1 MIDRD
6 TIDRIFDI
14 ADIVEVISDFVSLK
28 KSGQNY
34 KGLSP
39 FTNEK
44 TPSFLV
50 SPAKGIYKDFSSG
63 KGGNVVGFLM
73 EHEKLTYPE
82 ALRYL
87 ARKYNIEIVEQEP
100 SPEEIQQRNER
111 ESLLII
117 TGWAQKYFTSILQNT
132 PEGQSVGMAYFRERG
147 FHDDIIRKFQL
158 GYSPEQK
165 DALTNQA
172 LKEGYRLD
180 YLVKTGLTI
189 QKEEFKADRFRGR
202 IIFPIHGLT
211 GNVIGFGGRILKSSD
226 KTAKYLNSPESDIY
240 QKSRILYGLYYAKQ
254 AIVKQEKCFL
264 VEGYTDVLGLHQ
276 AGIENVVASSGTS
289 LTTDQIRLIKR
300 FTSNV
305 TIIFDGDEAGIKASI
320 RGIDMVLE
328 EGLNIKVV
336 TLPEGEDPDS
346 YSKQLSATE
355 FQQYIK
361 ENEKDFISFKTRL
374 LMKDMEHDP
383 VGKAGLINDVIK
395 SISVIPDTVMR
406 SVYIKESARI
416 LDTEERILYSQVYR
430 LRKKKAEDR
439 YNKESRQEE
448 IRIQSTPL
456 PSFIKEIYSE
466 LQEKLLVRFLLQF
479 GNERLYEIQDEH
491 AGNEYISVAEYV
503 VNEILNDE
511 LEFKNLLYR
520 QIFEE
525 VNNMIQKGEVIEVKH
540 FVHHENPSISQLAVD
555 LLSSPYSLSKVHSRK
570 GALVETEEMLLKK
583 NVPKALIEY
592 KRKIL
597 EVAQRE
603 KEEQIRVI
611 QQENNDDLEA
621 VNPLM
626 QQYITITSLINTIS
640 KERGWV
646 ILK

>member
-6 TIDRIFDI
+6 TIDRIFDT

-28 KSGQNY
+28 RSGQNF

-87 ARKYNIEIVEQEP
+87 AQKYNIEITEQEP
-100 SPEEIQQRNER
+100 TPEEIQQRNER

-117 TGWAQKYFTSILQNT
+117 SGWAQKYFTNILQNT

-165 DALTNQA
+165 DALTNEA
-172 LKEGYRLD
+172 LKEGYKLD
-180 YLVKTGLTI
+180 YLVTTGLTI
-189 QKEEFKADRFRGR
+189 QKDDYKADRFRGR

-211 GNVIGFGGRILKSSD
+211 GNVIGFGGRILKSDD
-226 KTAKYLNSPESDIY
+226 KLAKYLNSPESDIY
-240 QKSRILYGLYYAKQ
+240 QKSRILYGLYHAKQ

-276 AGIENVVASSGTS
+276 AGIENVVSSSGTA
-289 LTTDQIRLIKR
+289 LTTEQIRLIKR

-305 TIIFDGDEAGIKASI
+305 TIIYDGDEAGIKASL

-336 TLPEGEDPDS
+336 PLPEGEDPDS

-374 LMKDMEHDP
+374 LMKDMEQDP
-383 VGKAGLINDVIK
+383 VGKAGMINDVIR

-406 SVYIKESARI
+406 SVYIKESARM

-456 PSFIKEIYSE
+456 PSFIKEIFSE
-466 LQEKLLVRFLLQF
+466 LQEKLLVRFLLQY

-491 AGNEYISVAEYV
+491 EGNEYISVAEYV

-520 QIFEE
+520 QVFEE
-525 VNNMIQKGEVIEVKH
+525 VNNMIQKGEVIEIKH

-570 GALVETEEMLLKK
+570 GATVETEDMLLKK

-603 KEEQIRVI
+603 KEEQIREV
-611 QQENNDDLEA
+611 QQVNNDDLEA

>member
-6 TIDRIFDI
+6 TIDRIFDT

-28 KSGQNY
+28 RSGQNY

-44 TPSFLV
+44 TPSFFV

-73 EHEKLTYPE
+73 EHERLTYPE

-111 ESLLII
+111 ESLLIL

-132 PEGQSVGMAYFRERG
+132 PEGQSIGMAYFRERG

-165 DALTNQA
+165 DALTSEA
-172 LKEGYRLD
+172 LKAGYKLD

-189 QKEEFKADRFRGR
+189 QKDHYKVDRFRGR

-211 GNVIGFGGRILKSSD
+211 GNVIGFGGRILRSD
-226 KTAKYLNSPESDIY
+226 EKLAKYLNSPESDIY
-240 QKSRILYGLYYAKQ
+240 QKSRILYGLNFAKQ
-254 AIVKQEKCFL
+254 AVVKQEKCYL
-264 VEGYTDVLGLHQ
+264 VEGYTDVLALHQ
-276 AGIENVVASSGTS
+276 AGIENVVASSGTA
-289 LTTDQIRLIKR
+289 LTTEQIRLIKR
-300 FTSNV
+300 FTSHI
-305 TIIFDGDEAGIKASI
+305 TIIYDGDEAGIKASL
-320 RGIDMVLE
+320 RGIDMILE
-328 EGLNIKVV
+328 EGLNIKAVP
-336 TLPEGEDPDS
+336 LPEGEDPDS

-361 ENEKDFISFKTRL
+361 ENERDFISFKTRL
-374 LMKDMEHDP
+374 LMKDLQQDP
-383 VGKAGLINDVIK
+383 VGKAGLINDVIR

-406 SVYIKESARI
+406 SVYIKESARM
-416 LDTEERILYSQVYR
+416 LDTEERILYAQVYR

-466 LQEKLLVRFLLQF
+466 SQEKLLVRFLLQY

-525 VNNMIQKGEVIEVKH
+525 VNDTLQKGEVIELRH

-570 GALVETEEMLLKK
+570 GAMVETEDMLLKK

-597 EVAQRE
+597 EIAQRE
-603 KEEQIRVI
+603 KEEQIREV
-611 QQENNDDLEA
+611 QQRDQDDLAA

-626 QQYITITSLINTIS
+626 QQYITITSLINSIS

>member
-6 TIDRIFDI
+6 TIDRIFDT

-28 KSGQNY
+28 RSGQNF

-39 FTNEK
+39 FSNEK

-87 ARKYNIEIVEQEP
+87 AKKYNIEITEQEP
-100 SPEEIQQRNER
+100 TPEELQQRNER
-111 ESLLII
+111 ESLLIVS
-117 TGWAQKYFTSILQNT
+117 GWAQKYFTNILQNT

-165 DALTNQA
+165 DALTNEA
-172 LKEGYRLD
+172 LKEGYKLD

-189 QKEEFKADRFRGR
+189 QKDDYKADRFRGR

-211 GNVIGFGGRILKSSD
+211 GNVNGFGGRILKSDD
-226 KTAKYLNSPESDIY
+226 KMAKYLNSPESDIY
-240 QKSRILYGLYYAKQ
+240 QKSRILYGLHHAKQ

-276 AGIENVVASSGTS
+276 AGIENVVSSSGTA
-289 LTTDQIRLIKR
+289 LTTEQIRLIKR

-305 TIIFDGDEAGIKASI
+305 TIIYDGDEAGIKASL

-336 TLPEGEDPDS
+336 PLPDGEDPDS

-374 LMKDMEHDP
+374 LMKDIDQDP
-383 VGKAGLINDVIK
+383 VGKAGMINDVIK

-406 SVYIKESARI
+406 SVYIKESARL

-456 PSFIKEIYSE
+456 PSFIKEIFSE
-466 LQEKLLVRFLLQF
+466 LQEKLLVRFLLQY

-520 QIFEE
+520 QVFEE
-525 VNNMIQKGEVIEVKH
+525 VNNMIQKGEVIEMKH

-570 GALVETEEMLLKK
+570 GATVETEDMLLKK

-603 KEEQIRVI
+603 KEEQIREV
-611 QQENNDDLEA
+611 QQVDHDDLEA

-626 QQYITITSLINTIS
+626 HQYITITSLINTIS

>member
-1 MIDRD
+1 
-6 TIDRIFDI
+6 
-14 ADIVEVISDFVSLK
+14 
-28 KSGQNY
+28 
-34 KGLSP
+34 
-39 FTNEK
+39 
-44 TPSFLV
+44 
-50 SPAKGIYKDFSSG
+50 
-63 KGGNVVGFLM
+63 M

-87 ARKYNIEIVEQEP
+87 AKKYNIEISEQEP
-100 SPEEIQQRNER
+100 TPEEIQQRNER

-117 TGWAQKYFTSILQNT
+117 SGWAQKYFTNILQNT

-165 DALTNQA
+165 DALTNEA
-172 LKEGYRLD
+172 LKEGYKLD

-189 QKEEFKADRFRGR
+189 QKDDYKADRFRGR

-211 GNVIGFGGRILKSSD
+211 GNVTGFGGRILKSD
-226 KTAKYLNSPESDIY
+226 AKMAKYLNSPESDIY
-240 QKSRILYGLYYAKQ
+240 QKSRILYGLYHAKQ
-254 AIVKQEKCFL
+254 ALVKQEKCFL

-276 AGIENVVASSGTS
+276 AGIENVVSSSGTA
-289 LTTDQIRLIKR
+289 LTNDQIRLIKR
-300 FTSNV
+300 FTSIV
-305 TIIFDGDEAGIKASI
+305 TIIYDGDEAGIKASM

-336 TLPEGEDPDS
+336 PLPEGEDPDS
-346 YSKQLSATE
+346 FSKKLSASE
-355 FQQYIK
+355 FQEYIK

-374 LMKDMEHDP
+374 LMRDMEQDP
-383 VGKAGLINDVIK
+383 VGKAGLINDVIR

-406 SVYIKESARI
+406 SVYIKESARM
-416 LDTEERILYSQVYR
+416 LDIEERILYSQVYR

-448 IRIQSTPL
+448 IRIQSTTL

-466 LQEKLLVRFLLQF
+466 LQEKLLVRFLLQY

-525 VNNMIQKGEVIEVKH
+525 VNNLIQKGEVIEIKY
-540 FVHHENPSISQLAVD
+540 FVHHEDPRISQLAVD

-570 GALVETEEMLLKK
+570 GAMVEAEDMLLKK

-603 KEEQIRVI
+603 KEEQIREV
-611 QQENNDDLEA
+611 QQVNNDDLKA

>member
-6 TIDRIFDI
+6 TIDRIFDT

-28 KSGQNY
+28 RSGQNF

-50 SPAKGIYKDFSSG
+50 SPAKGIFKDFSSG

-87 ARKYNIEIVEQEP
+87 AKKYNIEISEQEP
-100 SPEEIQQRNER
+100 TPEEIQQRNER

-117 TGWAQKYFTSILQNT
+117 SGWAQKYFTNILQNT

-165 DALTNQA
+165 DALTNEA
-172 LKEGYRLD
+172 LKEGYKLD

-189 QKEEFKADRFRGR
+189 QKDDYKADRFRGR

-211 GNVIGFGGRILKSSD
+211 GNVTGFGGRILKSD
-226 KTAKYLNSPESDIY
+226 AKMAKYLNSPESDIY

-276 AGIENVVASSGTS
+276 AGIENVVSSSGTA
-289 LTTDQIRLIKR
+289 LTNDQIRLIKR

-305 TIIFDGDEAGIKASI
+305 TIIYDGDEAGIKASM

-336 TLPEGEDPDS
+336 PLPEGEDPDS
-346 YSKQLSATE
+346 FSKKLSASE
-355 FQQYIK
+355 FQEYIK

-374 LMKDMEHDP
+374 LMRDMEQDP
-383 VGKAGLINDVIK
+383 VGKAGLINDVIR

-406 SVYIKESARI
+406 SVYIKESARM
-416 LDTEERILYSQVYR
+416 LDIEERILYSQVYR

-466 LQEKLLVRFLLQF
+466 LQEKLLVRFLLQY

-525 VNNMIQKGEVIEVKH
+525 VNNLIQKGEVIEIKY
-540 FVHHENPSISQLAVD
+540 FVHHEDPRISQLAVD

-570 GALVETEEMLLKK
+570 GAMVEAEDMLLKK

-603 KEEQIRVI
+603 KEEQIREV
-611 QQENNDDLEA
+611 QQVNNDDLEA

>member
-1 MIDRD
+1 MIDRE
-6 TIDRIFDI
+6 TIDRIFDA

-39 FTNEK
+39 FTSEK
-44 TPSFLV
+44 TPSFFV
-50 SPAKGIYKDFSSG
+50 SPAKGIFKDFSSG

-73 EHEKLTYPE
+73 EHERLTYPE

-87 ARKYNIEIVEQEP
+87 ARKYNIEILEQEP
-100 SPEEIQQRNER
+100 TPEEIQQRNER
-111 ESLLII
+111 ESLLILSV
-117 TGWAQKYFTSILQNT
+117 WAQKFFTNILQNT

-147 FHDDIIRKFQL
+147 FHDDVIRKFQL

-165 DALTNQA
+165 DALTRQA
-172 LKEGYRLD
+172 LKEGYKLD

-189 QKEEFKADRFRGR
+189 QKENYQADRFRGR

-211 GNVIGFGGRILKSSD
+211 GNVLGFGGRILSSD
-226 KTAKYLNSPESDIY
+226 EKLAKYLNSPESDIY
-240 QKSRILYGLYYAKQ
+240 QKSRILYGLYHAKQ
-254 AIVKQEKCFL
+254 AIVKQEKCYL

-276 AGIENVVASSGTS
+276 AGIENVVASSGTA
-289 LTTDQIRLIKR
+289 LTTEQIRLIKR
-300 FTSNV
+300 FTNHV
-305 TIIFDGDEAGIKASI
+305 TIIYDGDEAGIRASL

-336 TLPEGEDPDS
+336 PLPEGEDPDS
-346 YSKQLSATE
+346 YAKQLSATE
-355 FQQYIK
+355 FQQYIQ
-361 ENEKDFISFKTRL
+361 ENERDFISFKTRL
-374 LMKDMEHDP
+374 LMKDTAGDP
-383 VGKAGLINDVIK
+383 VGKAGLINDVIR
-395 SISVIPDTVMR
+395 SIAVIPDTIMR
-406 SVYIKESARI
+406 SVYIKESARM
-416 LDTEERILYSQVYR
+416 LDTEEKILYSQVYR
-430 LRKKKAEDR
+430 LRKKKAEER

-456 PSFIKEIYSE
+456 PSFISEIYCES
-466 LQEKLLVRFLLQF
+466 QEKLLIRFLLQY

-511 LEFKNLLYR
+511 LEFRNLLYR

-525 VNNMIQKGEVIEVKH
+525 VNNLIQKGEIIEIKH
-540 FVHHENPSISQLAVD
+540 FVNHENPSISQLAVD
-555 LLSSPYSLSKVHSRK
+555 LLSSPYSLSKVHARK
-570 GALVETEEMLLKK
+570 GASVETEEMLLKK

-597 EVAQRE
+597 EIAQRE
-603 KEEQIRVI
+603 KEEQIREV
-611 QQENNDDLEA
+611 QGRHDDLETIS
-621 VNPLM
+621 PLM

-640 KERGWV
+640 RERGWV

>member
-1 MIDRD
+1 
-6 TIDRIFDI
+6 
-14 ADIVEVISDFVSLK
+14 
-28 KSGQNY
+28 
-34 KGLSP
+34 
-39 FTNEK
+39 
-44 TPSFLV
+44 
-50 SPAKGIYKDFSSG
+50 
-63 KGGNVVGFLM
+63 M

-87 ARKYNIEIVEQEP
+87 AKKYNIEISEQEP
-100 SPEEIQQRNER
+100 TPEEIQQRNER

-117 TGWAQKYFTSILQNT
+117 SGWAQKYFTNILQNT

-165 DALTNQA
+165 DALTNEA
-172 LKEGYRLD
+172 LKEGYKLD

-189 QKEEFKADRFRGR
+189 QKDDYKADRFRGR

-211 GNVIGFGGRILKSSD
+211 GNVAGFGGRILKSD
-226 KTAKYLNSPESDIY
+226 AKMAKYLNSPESDIY

-276 AGIENVVASSGTS
+276 AGIENVVSSSGTA
-289 LTTDQIRLIKR
+289 LTNDQIRLIKR
-300 FTSNV
+300 FTSDV
-305 TIIFDGDEAGIKASI
+305 TIIYDGDEAGIKASM

-336 TLPEGEDPDS
+336 PLPEGEDPDS
-346 YSKQLSATE
+346 FSKKLSASE
-355 FQQYIK
+355 FQEYIK

-374 LMKDMEHDP
+374 LMKDMEQDP
-383 VGKAGLINDVIK
+383 VGKAGLINDVIR

-406 SVYIKESARI
+406 SVYIKESARM
-416 LDTEERILYSQVYR
+416 LDIEERILYSQVYR

-466 LQEKLLVRFLLQF
+466 LQEKLLVRFLLQY

-525 VNNMIQKGEVIEVKH
+525 VNNLIQKGEVIEIKY
-540 FVHHENPSISQLAVD
+540 FVHHEDPRISQLAVD

-570 GALVETEEMLLKK
+570 GAMVEAEDMLLKK

-603 KEEQIRVI
+603 KEEQIREV
-611 QQENNDDLEA
+611 QQVNNDDLKA

>member
-6 TIDRIFDI
+6 TIDRIFDT

-28 KSGQNY
+28 RSGQNF

-50 SPAKGIYKDFSSG
+50 SPAKGIFKDFSSG

-87 ARKYNIEIVEQEP
+87 AKKYNIEISEQEP
-100 SPEEIQQRNER
+100 TPEEIQQRNER

-117 TGWAQKYFTSILQNT
+117 SGWAQKYFTNILQNT

-165 DALTNQA
+165 NALTNEA
-172 LKEGYRLD
+172 LKEGYKLD

-189 QKEEFKADRFRGR
+189 QKDDYKADRFRGR

-211 GNVIGFGGRILKSSD
+211 GNVAGFGGRILKSD
-226 KTAKYLNSPESDIY
+226 AKMAKYLNSPESDIY

-276 AGIENVVASSGTS
+276 AGIENVVSSSGTA
-289 LTTDQIRLIKR
+289 LTNDQIRLIKR

-305 TIIFDGDEAGIKASI
+305 TIIYDGDEAGIKASM

-336 TLPEGEDPDS
+336 PLPEGEDPDS
-346 YSKQLSATE
+346 FSKKLSASE

-374 LMKDMEHDP
+374 LMKDMEQDP
-383 VGKAGLINDVIK
+383 VGKAGLINDVIR

-406 SVYIKESARI
+406 SVYIKESARM
-416 LDTEERILYSQVYR
+416 LDIEERILYSQVYR

-466 LQEKLLVRFLLQF
+466 LQEKLLVRFLLQY

-525 VNNMIQKGEVIEVKH
+525 VNNLIQKGEVIEIKY
-540 FVHHENPSISQLAVD
+540 FVHHEDPRISQLAVD

-570 GALVETEEMLLKK
+570 GAMVEAEDMLLKK

-603 KEEQIRVI
+603 KEEQIREV
-611 QQENNDDLEA
+611 QQVNNDDLEA

>member
-6 TIDRIFDI
+6 TIDRIFDT

-28 KSGQNY
+28 RSGQNF

-50 SPAKGIYKDFSSG
+50 SPAKGIFKDFSSG

-87 ARKYNIEIVEQEP
+87 AKKYNIEISEQEP
-100 SPEEIQQRNER
+100 TPEEIQQRNER

-117 TGWAQKYFTSILQNT
+117 SGWAQKYFTNILQNT

-165 DALTNQA
+165 DALTNEA
-172 LKEGYRLD
+172 LKEGYKLD

-189 QKEEFKADRFRGR
+189 QKDDYKADRFRGR

-211 GNVIGFGGRILKSSD
+211 GNVTGFGGRILKSD
-226 KTAKYLNSPESDIY
+226 AKMAKYLNSPESDIY
-240 QKSRILYGLYYAKQ
+240 QKSRILYGLYHAKQ
-254 AIVKQEKCFL
+254 ALVKQEKCFL

-276 AGIENVVASSGTS
+276 AGIENVVSSSGTA
-289 LTTDQIRLIKR
+289 LTNDQIRLIKR

-305 TIIFDGDEAGIKASI
+305 TIIYDGDEAGIKASM

-336 TLPEGEDPDS
+336 PLPEGEDPDS
-346 YSKQLSATE
+346 FSKKLSASE
-355 FQQYIK
+355 FQEYIK

-374 LMKDMEHDP
+374 LMRDMEQDP
-383 VGKAGLINDVIK
+383 VGKAGLINDVIR

-406 SVYIKESARI
+406 SVYIKESARM
-416 LDTEERILYSQVYR
+416 LDIEERILYSQVYR

-466 LQEKLLVRFLLQF
+466 LQEKLLVRFLLQY

-525 VNNMIQKGEVIEVKH
+525 VNNLIQKGEVIEIKY
-540 FVHHENPSISQLAVD
+540 FVHHEDPRISQLAVD

-570 GALVETEEMLLKK
+570 GAMVEAEDMLLKK

-603 KEEQIRVI
+603 KEEQIREV
-611 QQENNDDLEA
+611 QQVNNDDLKA

>member
-6 TIDRIFDI
+6 TIDRIFDT

-28 KSGQNY
+28 RSGQNF

-50 SPAKGIYKDFSSG
+50 SPAKGIFKDFSSG

-87 ARKYNIEIVEQEP
+87 AKKYNIEITEQEP
-100 SPEEIQQRNER
+100 TPEEIQQRNER

-117 TGWAQKYFTSILQNT
+117 TGWAQKYFTNILQNT

-165 DALTNQA
+165 NALTNEA
-172 LKEGYRLD
+172 LKEGYKLD
-180 YLVKTGLTI
+180 YLVKAGLTI
-189 QKEEFKADRFRGR
+189 QKDDYKVDRFRGR

-211 GNVIGFGGRILKSSD
+211 GNVIGFGGRILRSD
-226 KTAKYLNSPESDIY
+226 DKMAKYLNSPESDIY
-240 QKSRILYGLYYAKQ
+240 QKSRILYGLYHAKQ

-289 LTTDQIRLIKR
+289 LTTEQIRLIKR
-300 FTSNV
+300 FTNNV
-305 TIIFDGDEAGIKASI
+305 TIIYDGDEAGIKASL

-336 TLPEGEDPDS
+336 PLPEGEDPDS

-355 FQQYIK
+355 FQQFVK
-361 ENEKDFISFKTRL
+361 KSEKDFISFKTRL
-374 LMKDMEHDP
+374 LMKDTEQDP
-383 VGKAGLINDVIK
+383 VGKAGLINDVIR

-406 SVYIKESARI
+406 SVYIKESARM

-466 LQEKLLVRFLLQF
+466 SQEKLLVRFLLQY

-525 VNNMIQKGEVIEVKH
+525 VNNMIQKGEVIEIKH

-555 LLSSPYSLSKVHSRK
+555 LLSSPYNLSKVHSRK
-570 GALVETEEMLLKK
+570 GAMVETEDMLLKK

-603 KEEQIRVI
+603 KEEQIREV
-611 QQENNDDLEA
+611 QQVNNDDLEA

-626 QQYITITSLINTIS
+626 QQYITIASLINTIS

>member
-6 TIDRIFDI
+6 TIDRIFNI

-28 KSGQNY
+28 RSGQNF

-87 ARKYNIEIVEQEP
+87 AKKYNIEITEQEP
-100 SPEEIQQRNER
+100 TPEEIQQRNER

-117 TGWAQKYFTSILQNT
+117 SGWAQKYFTNILQNT

-165 DALTNQA
+165 DALTNEA
-172 LKEGYRLD
+172 LKEGYKLD
-180 YLVKTGLTI
+180 YLVTTGLTI
-189 QKEEFKADRFRGR
+189 QKDDYKADRFRGR

-211 GNVIGFGGRILKSSD
+211 GNVIGFGGRILKSDD
-226 KTAKYLNSPESDIY
+226 KLAKYLNSPESDIY
-240 QKSRILYGLYYAKQ
+240 QKSRILYGLYHAKQ

-276 AGIENVVASSGTS
+276 AGIENVVSSSGTA
-289 LTTDQIRLIKR
+289 LTTEQIRLIKR

-305 TIIFDGDEAGIKASI
+305 TIIYDGDEAGIKASL

-336 TLPEGEDPDS
+336 PLPEGEDPDS

-374 LMKDMEHDP
+374 LMKDMEQDP
-383 VGKAGLINDVIK
+383 VGKAGMINDVIR

-406 SVYIKESARI
+406 SVYIKESARM

-456 PSFIKEIYSE
+456 PSFIKEIFSE
-466 LQEKLLVRFLLQF
+466 LQEKLLVRFLLQY

-491 AGNEYISVAEYV
+491 EGNEYISVAEYV

-520 QIFEE
+520 QVFEE
-525 VNNMIQKGEVIEVKH
+525 VNNMIQKGEVIEIKH

-570 GALVETEEMLLKK
+570 GATVETEDMLLKK

-603 KEEQIRVI
+603 KEEQIREV
-611 QQENNDDLEA
+611 QQVNNDDLEA

>member
-6 TIDRIFDI
+6 TIDRIFDT

-28 KSGQNY
+28 RSGQNF

-50 SPAKGIYKDFSSG
+50 SPAKGIFKDFSSG

-87 ARKYNIEIVEQEP
+87 AKKYNIEITEQEP
-100 SPEEIQQRNER
+100 TPEEIQQRNER

-117 TGWAQKYFTSILQNT
+117 TGWAQKYFTNILQNT

-165 DALTNQA
+165 NALTNEA
-172 LKEGYRLD
+172 LKEGYKLD

-189 QKEEFKADRFRGR
+189 QKDDYKVDRFRGR

-211 GNVIGFGGRILKSSD
+211 GNVIGFGGRILRSD
-226 KTAKYLNSPESDIY
+226 DKMAKYLNSPESDIY
-240 QKSRILYGLYYAKQ
+240 QKSRILYGLYHAKQ

-289 LTTDQIRLIKR
+289 LTTEQIRLIKR
-300 FTSNV
+300 FTNNV
-305 TIIFDGDEAGIKASI
+305 TIIYDGDEAGIKASL

-336 TLPEGEDPDS
+336 PLPEGEDPDS

-355 FQQYIK
+355 FQQFIK
-361 ENEKDFISFKTRL
+361 ESEKDFISFKTRL
-374 LMKDMEHDP
+374 LMKDTEQDP
-383 VGKAGLINDVIK
+383 VGKAGLINDVIR

-406 SVYIKESARI
+406 SVYIKESARM

-466 LQEKLLVRFLLQF
+466 LQEKLLVRFLLQY

-525 VNNMIQKGEVIEVKH
+525 VNNIIQKGEVIEIKH

-570 GALVETEEMLLKK
+570 GAMVETEDMLLKK

-603 KEEQIRVI
+603 KEEQIREV
-611 QQENNDDLEA
+611 QQVNNDDLEE

>member
-6 TIDRIFDI
+6 TIDRIFDT

-50 SPAKGIYKDFSSG
+50 SPAKGIFKDFSSG

-87 ARKYNIEIVEQEP
+87 AKKYNIEITEQEP
-100 SPEEIQQRNER
+100 TPEEIQQRNER

-117 TGWAQKYFTSILQNT
+117 SGWAQKYFTNILQNT

-165 DALTNQA
+165 DALTNAA
-172 LKEGYRLD
+172 LKEGYKLD

-189 QKEEFKADRFRGR
+189 QKDDYKVDRFRGR

-211 GNVIGFGGRILKSSD
+211 GNVNGFGGRILRSD
-226 KTAKYLNSPESDIY
+226 DKMAKYLNSPESDIY
-240 QKSRILYGLYYAKQ
+240 QKSRILYGLYHAKQ

-276 AGIENVVASSGTS
+276 AGIENVVASSGTA
-289 LTTDQIRLIKR
+289 LTTEQIRLIKR

-305 TIIFDGDEAGIKASI
+305 TIIYDGDEAGIKASL

-336 TLPEGEDPDS
+336 PLPDGEDPDS
-346 YSKQLSATE
+346 YSKQLNATE

-374 LMKDMEHDP
+374 LMKDMDQDP
-383 VGKAGLINDVIK
+383 VGKAGMINDVIK

-406 SVYIKESARI
+406 SVYIKESARL

-456 PSFIKEIYSE
+456 PSFIKEIFSE
-466 LQEKLLVRFLLQF
+466 LQEKLLVRFLLQY

-520 QIFEE
+520 QVFEE
-525 VNNMIQKGEVIEVKH
+525 VNNMIQKGEVIEIKH

-570 GALVETEEMLLKK
+570 GASVETEDMLLKK

-603 KEEQIRVI
+603 KEEQIREV
-611 QQENNDDLEA
+611 QQINNDDLEA

>member
-1 MIDRD
+1 
-6 TIDRIFDI
+6 
-14 ADIVEVISDFVSLK
+14 
-28 KSGQNY
+28 
-34 KGLSP
+34 
-39 FTNEK
+39 
-44 TPSFLV
+44 
-50 SPAKGIYKDFSSG
+50 
-63 KGGNVVGFLM
+63 
-73 EHEKLTYPE
+73 
-82 ALRYL
+82 
-87 ARKYNIEIVEQEP
+87 
-100 SPEEIQQRNER
+100 
-111 ESLLII
+111 
-117 TGWAQKYFTSILQNT
+117 
-132 PEGQSVGMAYFRERG
+132 
-147 FHDDIIRKFQL
+147 
-158 GYSPEQK
+158 
-165 DALTNQA
+165 
-172 LKEGYRLD
+172 
-180 YLVKTGLTI
+180 
-189 QKEEFKADRFRGR
+189 
-202 IIFPIHGLT
+202 
-211 GNVIGFGGRILKSSD
+211 
-226 KTAKYLNSPESDIY
+226 
-240 QKSRILYGLYYAKQ
+240 
-254 AIVKQEKCFL
+254 

-276 AGIENVVASSGTS
+276 AGVENVVSSSGTA
-289 LTTDQIRLIKR
+289 LTNEQIRLIKR
-300 FTSNV
+300 FTTNV
-305 TIIFDGDEAGIKASI
+305 TIIYDGDEAGIKASL

-328 EGLNIKVV
+328 EGLNVKVV
-336 TLPEGEDPDS
+336 SLPEGEDPDS
-346 YSKQLSATE
+346 YSKRLSASE

-374 LMKDMEHDP
+374 LMKDMEQDP
-383 VGKAGLINDVIK
+383 VGKAGMINDVIR

-406 SVYIKESARI
+406 SVYIKESARM

-439 YNKESRQEE
+439 YNKESRKEE

-466 LQEKLLVRFLLQF
+466 SQEKLLVRFLLQY

-520 QIFEE
+520 QVFEE
-525 VNNMIQKGEVIEVKH
+525 VNNMILKGEVIEIKH

-570 GALVETEEMLLKK
+570 GASVETEDMLLKK

-603 KEEQIRVI
+603 KEEQIREV
-611 QQENNDDLEA
+611 QHVDNENLEA
-621 VNPLM
+621 MSPLM

>member
-6 TIDRIFDI
+6 TIDRIFNI

-28 KSGQNY
+28 RSGQNY

-87 ARKYNIEIVEQEP
+87 AQKYNIEITEQEP
-100 SPEEIQQRNER
+100 TPEEIQQRNER

-117 TGWAQKYFTSILQNT
+117 SGWAQKYFTNILQNT

-165 DALTNQA
+165 DALTNEA
-172 LKEGYRLD
+172 LKEGYKLD
-180 YLVKTGLTI
+180 YLVTTGLTI
-189 QKEEFKADRFRGR
+189 QKDDYKADRFRGR

-211 GNVIGFGGRILKSSD
+211 GNVIGFGGRILKSDD
-226 KTAKYLNSPESDIY
+226 KLAKYLNSPESDIY
-240 QKSRILYGLYYAKQ
+240 QKSRILYGLYHAKQ

-276 AGIENVVASSGTS
+276 AGIENVVSSSGTA
-289 LTTDQIRLIKR
+289 LTTEQIRLIKR

-305 TIIFDGDEAGIKASI
+305 TIIYDGDEAGIKASL

-336 TLPEGEDPDS
+336 PLPEGEDPDS

-374 LMKDMEHDP
+374 LMKDMEQDP
-383 VGKAGLINDVIK
+383 VGKAGMINDVIR

-406 SVYIKESARI
+406 SVYIKESARM

-456 PSFIKEIYSE
+456 PSFIKEIFSE
-466 LQEKLLVRFLLQF
+466 LQEKLLVRFLLQY

-491 AGNEYISVAEYV
+491 EGNEYISVAEYV

-520 QIFEE
+520 QVFEE
-525 VNNMIQKGEVIEVKH
+525 VNNMIQKGEVIEIKH

-570 GALVETEEMLLKK
+570 GATVETEDMLLKK

-603 KEEQIRVI
+603 KEEQIREV
-611 QQENNDDLEA
+611 QQVNNDDLEA

>member
-6 TIDRIFDI
+6 TIDRIFDT

-28 KSGQNY
+28 RSGQNF

-50 SPAKGIYKDFSSG
+50 SPAKGIFKDFSSG

-87 ARKYNIEIVEQEP
+87 AKKYNIEITEQEP
-100 SPEEIQQRNER
+100 TPEEIQQRNER

-117 TGWAQKYFTSILQNT
+117 TGWAQKYFTNILQNT

-165 DALTNQA
+165 NALTNEA
-172 LKEGYRLD
+172 LKEGYKLD

-189 QKEEFKADRFRGR
+189 QKDDYKVDRFRGR

-211 GNVIGFGGRILKSSD
+211 GNVIGFGGRILRSD
-226 KTAKYLNSPESDIY
+226 DKMAKYLNSPESDIY
-240 QKSRILYGLYYAKQ
+240 QKSRILYGLYHAKQ

-289 LTTDQIRLIKR
+289 LTTEQIRLIKR
-300 FTSNV
+300 FTNNV
-305 TIIFDGDEAGIKASI
+305 TIIYDGDEAGIKASL

-336 TLPEGEDPDS
+336 PLPEGEDPDS

-355 FQQYIK
+355 FQQFIK
-361 ENEKDFISFKTRL
+361 ESEKDFISFKTRL
-374 LMKDMEHDP
+374 LMKDTEQDP
-383 VGKAGLINDVIK
+383 VGKAGLINDVIR

-406 SVYIKESARI
+406 SVYIKESARM

-456 PSFIKEIYSE
+456 PSFIKEIFGE
-466 LQEKLLVRFLLQF
+466 LQEKLLVRFLLQY

-525 VNNMIQKGEVIEVKH
+525 VNNMIQKGEVIEIKH

-555 LLSSPYSLSKVHSRK
+555 LLSSPYNLSKVHSRK
-570 GALVETEEMLLKK
+570 GATVETEDMLLKK

-603 KEEQIRVI
+603 KEEQIREV
-611 QQENNDDLEA
+611 QQVNNDDLEA

>member
-1 MIDRD
+1 MIDRE
-6 TIDRIFDI
+6 TIDRIFDA

-44 TPSFLV
+44 TPSFFV
-50 SPAKGIYKDFSSG
+50 SPAKGIFKDFSSG

-73 EHEKLTYPE
+73 EHERLTYPE

-100 SPEEIQQRNER
+100 TPEEIQQRNER
-111 ESLLII
+111 ESLLILN
-117 TGWAQKYFTSILQNT
+117 TWAQKFFTSILQNT

-147 FHDDIIRKFQL
+147 FHDAVIRKFQL

-165 DALTNQA
+165 DALTRQA
-172 LKEGYRLD
+172 LKEGYKMD

-189 QKEEFKADRFRGR
+189 QKENYQADRFRGR

-211 GNVIGFGGRILKSSD
+211 GNVLGFGGRILTSD
-226 KTAKYLNSPESDIY
+226 EKLAKYLNSPESDIY
-240 QKSRILYGLYYAKQ
+240 QKSRILYGLFHAKQ
-254 AIVKQEKCFL
+254 AIVKQGKCYL

-276 AGIENVVASSGTS
+276 AGIENVVASSGTA
-289 LTTDQIRLIKR
+289 LTTEQIRLIKR
-300 FTSNV
+300 FTNHV
-305 TIIFDGDEAGIKASI
+305 TIIYDGDEAGIKASL

-336 TLPEGEDPDS
+336 PLPEGEDPDS
-346 YSKQLSATE
+346 YAQRLSASE
-355 FQQYIK
+355 FQQYIQ
-361 ENEKDFISFKTRL
+361 EQEQDFISFKTRL
-374 LMKDMEHDP
+374 LMKDMERDP
-383 VGKAGLINDVIK
+383 VGKAGLINDVIR
-395 SISVIPDTVMR
+395 SIAVIPDTIMR
-406 SVYIKESARI
+406 SVYIRESARM

-456 PSFIKEIYSE
+456 PSFIREIYCES
-466 LQEKLLVRFLLQF
+466 QEKLLIRFLLQY

-511 LEFKNLLYR
+511 LEFRNLLYR

-525 VNNMIQKGEVIEVKH
+525 VDNMIQKGEIIEIKH
-540 FVHHENPSISQLAVD
+540 FVNHENPSISQLAVD
-555 LLSSPYSLSKVHSRK
+555 LLSSPYSLSKVHERK
-570 GALVETEEMLLKK
+570 GASVETEEMLLKK

-597 EVAQRE
+597 EIAQRE
-603 KEEQIRVI
+603 KEEQIREV
-611 QQENNDDLEA
+611 QGRQDDLEA
-621 VNPLM
+621 ISPLM

-640 KERGWV
+640 RERGWV

>member
-6 TIDRIFDI
+6 TIDRIFDT

-28 KSGQNY
+28 RSGQNY

-87 ARKYNIEIVEQEP
+87 AQKYNIEITEQEP
-100 SPEEIQQRNER
+100 TPEEIQQRNER

-117 TGWAQKYFTSILQNT
+117 SGWAQKYFTNILQNT

-165 DALTNQA
+165 DALTNEA
-172 LKEGYRLD
+172 LKEGYKLD
-180 YLVKTGLTI
+180 YLVTTGLTI
-189 QKEEFKADRFRGR
+189 QKDDYKADRFRGR

-211 GNVIGFGGRILKSSD
+211 GNVIGFGGRILKSDD
-226 KTAKYLNSPESDIY
+226 KLAKYLNSPESDIY
-240 QKSRILYGLYYAKQ
+240 QKSRILYGLYHAKQ

-276 AGIENVVASSGTS
+276 AGIENVVSSSGTA
-289 LTTDQIRLIKR
+289 LTTEQIRLIKR

-305 TIIFDGDEAGIKASI
+305 TIIYDGDEAGIKASL

-336 TLPEGEDPDS
+336 PLPEGEDPDS

-374 LMKDMEHDP
+374 LMKDMEQDP
-383 VGKAGLINDVIK
+383 VGKAGMINDVIR

-406 SVYIKESARI
+406 SVYIKESARM

-456 PSFIKEIYSE
+456 PSFIKEIFSE
-466 LQEKLLVRFLLQF
+466 LQEKLLVRFLLQY

-491 AGNEYISVAEYV
+491 EGNEYISVAEYV

-520 QIFEE
+520 QVFEE
-525 VNNMIQKGEVIEVKH
+525 VNNMNQKGEVIEIKH

-570 GALVETEEMLLKK
+570 GATVETEDMLLKK

-603 KEEQIRVI
+603 KEEQIREV
-611 QQENNDDLEA
+611 QQVNNDDLEA

>member
-6 TIDRIFDI
+6 TIDRIFDT

-28 KSGQNY
+28 RSGQNF

-87 ARKYNIEIVEQEP
+87 AKKYNIEISEQEP
-100 SPEEIQQRNER
+100 TPEEIQQRNER

-117 TGWAQKYFTSILQNT
+117 TGWAQKYFTNILQNT

-165 DALTNQA
+165 DALTTEA
-172 LKEGYRLD
+172 LKEGYKLD

-189 QKEEFKADRFRGR
+189 QKDDYKADRFRGR

-211 GNVIGFGGRILKSSD
+211 GNVTGFGGRILKSD
-226 KTAKYLNSPESDIY
+226 EKMAKYLNSPESDIY
-240 QKSRILYGLYYAKQ
+240 QKSRILYGLYHAKQ

-276 AGIENVVASSGTS
+276 AGIENVVSSSGTA
-289 LTTDQIRLIKR
+289 LTNDQIRLIKR

-305 TIIFDGDEAGIKASI
+305 TIIYDGDEAGIKASM

-336 TLPEGEDPDS
+336 PLPEGEDPDS

-374 LMKDMEHDP
+374 LMKDKEQDP
-383 VGKAGLINDVIK
+383 VGKAGLINDVIR

-406 SVYIKESARI
+406 SVYIKESARM
-416 LDTEERILYSQVYR
+416 LDIEERILYSQVYR

-466 LQEKLLVRFLLQF
+466 LQEKLLVRFLLQY

-525 VNNMIQKGEVIEVKH
+525 VNNLIQKGEVIEIKY
-540 FVHHENPSISQLAVD
+540 FVHHEDLRISQLAVD

-570 GALVETEEMLLKK
+570 GAMVEAEDMLLKK

-603 KEEQIRVI
+603 KEEQIREV
-611 QQENNDDLEA
+611 QQVNNDDLEA